1 MGQKVHPV
9 VFRIGMTKSWPSRW
23 FASMHT
29 FANVLRED
37 VLLREKLA
45 KELKEAHVDRIE
57 IERPRGALTLTIHS
71 AKPGMIIGRGGQ
83 GIEDLKRKVKA
94 WLKTTSTVT
103 INVNEVDNPS
113 LSSNIVLQSMVADLE
128 KRMPFRRVL
137 KQALEKTKKGGAL
150 GAKVRISGRLDG
162 GEIARTET
170 LSFGTIPLHTLRA
183 DIDYGFGEAHTIYGK
198 LGIKVWI
205 YRGNVFTSKRDAN
218 KTEQA

>member
-1 MGQKVHPV
+1 MGQKVHPTI
-9 VFRIGMTKSWPSRW
+9 FRIGMTRTWPSRW

-37 VLLREKLA
+37 VMLRQKLA
-45 KELKEAHVDRIE
+45 KELKEAHVDHIE
-57 IERPRGALTLTIHS
+57 IERPRGAITLTVYS

-83 GIEDLKRKVKA
+83 GIEELKRKVKA
-94 WLKTTSTVT
+94 WLKTPTNVT
-103 INVNEVDNPS
+103 INVNEVSNPS
-113 LSSNIVLQSMVADLE
+113 LSPNIVLQSMVADLE

-150 GAKVRISGRLDG
+150 GAKVRVSGRLDG
-162 GEIARTET
+162 GEIARSET

-198 LGIKVWI
+198 IGIKVWI
-205 YRGNVFTSKRDAN
+205 YRGQVFN
-218 KTEQA
+218 KKEAETPQQ